1 MRLPATAHPNYNETM
16 GARFACFIGWSNTG
30 KSGFIERCITEL
42 DVRGMSAGAIKCVHH
57 GASFNLPGKDSTR
70 FFAAGAVAALISD
83 DETIRV
89 ERTPAGWGRDHAQSV
104 FPAADVILV
113 EGRVIPGAV
122 RVLVGGSATSTD
134 GLKRPLSDFDVL
146 ITDAADLADIASRS
160 GLVVFG
166 SGQADMFV
174 EHYFSGGT
182 VMKDRTV
189 TVTNGGKDV
198 PLNPFVKET
207 FENVVLGL
215 MKALKDVAPDEEIIV
230 RISALK

>member
-1 MRLPATAHPNYNETM
+1 M

-30 KSGFIERCITEL
+30 KTGFMERCITEL
-42 DVRGMSAGAIKCVHH
+42 DVHGMSVGAIKCVHH

-70 FFAAGAVAALISD
+70 YFAAGAVAALISD

-104 FPAADVILV
+104 FPTADVILV
-113 EGRVIPGAV
+113 EGRVIPGAI
-122 RVLVGGSATSTD
+122 RVLVGGPAATTD
-134 GLKRPLSDFDVL
+134 ELKRPLADFDVL
-146 ITDAADLADIASRS
+146 ITDAADLADIAGHS
-160 GLVVFG
+160 GLAVFG
-166 SGQADMFV
+166 SDQADLFV
-174 EHYFSGGT
+174 EHYFPGGN

-215 MKALKDVAPDEEIIV
+215 MKALKDVAPDEEIII